1 MAAPGTHRRIVIVGA
16 SCSGKSTLARRLAGD
31 LGRPHIELDALH
43 WGPGW
48 TPRPLPEFRAR
59 VAAAVEAEFWVADG
73 NYSVVRDLV
82 WPRATAI
89 VWLNLPFP
97 LVLARA
103 LARTCRRIVSREPV
117 CGDNRET
124 LRQTFFDRN
133 SILLWVIKTH
143 HKTRR
148 RYRRELTDE
157 ALPGMAIFE
166 LRSRA
171 EAEAFGR

>member
-1 MAAPGTHRRIVIVGA
+1 MLDAYPRIVVVGT
-16 SCSGKSTLARRLAGD
+16 SCSGKSTLARRLSAR

-48 TPRPLPEFRAR
+48 TKRPDFRER
-59 VAAAVEAEFWVADG
+59 VAEAVAAEAWVTDG

-97 LVLARA
+97 LILMRA
-103 LARTCRRIVSREPV
+103 LDRTVRRIVSQQELY
-117 CGDNRET
+117 GDNRESFRSAF
-124 LRQTFFDRN
+124 LSRD
-133 SILLWVIKTH
+133 SILLWVVTTYYKN
-143 HKTRR
+143 KR
-148 RYRRELTDE
+148 RYRRDLKAE
-157 ALPGMAIFE
+157 ALPGIEIFE

-171 EAEAFGR
+171 DVDAFAGRA